1 MPYCCVP
8 GCTSGNRRDEN
19 IANRHFFYV
28 PCDVTLRSAWN
39 KAVARVDRRLT
50 DKSRVCDLH
59 FREQDI
65 LKTYVHVINGE
76 TVHIPRGKWCLAK
89 DAVPKVFPNAAAS
102 CSKPPGK
109 KRRSRCQTA
118 KRPAQ
123 HRGSQCNY
131 HGQPEDMNSALLPS
145 GWRMTTPAHDNSDAS
160 TVGKKRS
167 TRGKRKKAKAIAV
180 AETQIPQQRSE
191 LSMITEAVPVSLDP
205 DKSQESIVCKCNVT
219 MPTRSRATVCSV
231 PHLMRNVASYIA
243 ASPLMR
249 HRGTQVKPT
258 LVTRTTQ
265 TIIFM
270 MRMKPSS

>member
-8 GCTSGNRRDEN
+8 GCTSGNWGGAS

-76 TVHIPRGKWCLAK
+76 TVHIPRGKWSLAK
-89 DAVPKVFPNAAAS
+89 DAVPKVFPNRAAS
-102 CSKPPGK
+102 LSKPPGR
-109 KRRSRCQTA
+109 KRRSRCETA
-118 KRPAQ
+118 KRPAL

-131 HGQPEDMNSALLPS
+131 RGQPEDMNSAMLPS
-145 GWRMTTPAHDNSDAS
+145 GWRMTMPAHNSDAS
-160 TVGKKRS
+160 TVIDKKRS
-167 TRGKRKKAKAIAV
+167 TRGKQKKAKAIAV

-191 LSMITEAVPVSLDP
+191 LSMIAEAVPVSLDA

-231 PHLMRNVASYIA
+231 PHLMRNAASYIA
-243 ASPLMR
+243 ASPSMR
-249 HRGTQVKPT
+249 CRGTQVKPT
-258 LVTRTTQ
+258 LITRTTQ
-265 TIIFM
+265 TCIFM
-270 MRMKPSS
+270 MRMKQSL